1 MLVTLK
7 QIMNLCE
14 AKKYA
19 VGSFNTPNLESV
31 IAVISA
37 AEELDVPVI
46 IQHAQVHEDIMPIHI
61 IGPIMIELAKR
72 AKVPVCVHLD
82 HGESLDYVCKAL
94 DLGFTSVMYDGSTLS
109 FEENMANTKMVVSFA
124 KQIDASV
131 EAEIGCMGKRETG
144 TGSVVSGSDPEKVY
158 TDPDQAK
165 IFVEETGIDALAC
178 SFGTTHGVYL
188 SKPKL
193 DFSVVEKVREKANIP
208 VVMHGG
214 SGVNSE
220 DFRKAIESGVRKVN
234 YYTYM
239 AMAGG
244 ETIAEQFRVG
254 YIPIEKDGKFYK
266 CYYSLIEGDKDK
278 PIMYHDIVQ
287 WGTQAMKENCKQA
300 MTVFA
305 MKKQEEPKKKGKYE
319 NGYSKK

>member
-31 IAVISA
+31 MAVISA

-46 IQHAQVHEDIMPIHI
+46 IQHAQVHEDIMPIRI

-82 HGESLDYVCKAL
+82 HGETLDYICKAL

-124 KQIDASV
+124 RQTGASV
-131 EAEIGCMGKRETG
+131 EAEIGCMGRRETG
-144 TGSVVSGSDPEKVY
+144 AGSVGNSNDPEKVY

-193 DFSVVEKVREKANIP
+193 DFSVVENVRKKAYIP

-214 SGVNSE
+214 SGVSSE
-220 DFRKAIESGVRKVN
+220 DFRRAIESGVRKVN

-287 WGTQAMKENCKQA
+287 WGTQAMKENCKKA
-300 MTVFA
+300 MEIFA
-305 MKKQEEPKKKGKYE
+305 MR
-319 NGYSKK
+319 

>member
-7 QIMNLCE
+7 QILNLCE
-14 AKKYA
+14 ARKYA

-31 IAVISA
+31 IAVIQA

-46 IQHAQVHEDIMPIHI
+46 IQHAQVHEEIAPIDI
-61 IGPIMIELAKR
+61 IGPVMIELAKK
-72 AKVPVCVHLD
+72 ATVPVCVHLD
-82 HGESLDYVCKAL
+82 HGETLDYVQKAVG
-94 DLGFTSVMYDGSTLS
+94 LGFTSVMYDGSVLP
-109 FEENMANTKMVVSFA
+109 FEENMANTKIVVSLA
-124 KQIDASV
+124 RQTGVSV

-144 TGSVVSGSDPEKVY
+144 SGSAGIGIDPEKIY
-158 TDPDQAK
+158 TDPKQAK

-193 DFSVVEKVREKANIP
+193 DFSVVENVRSLANIP

-214 SGVNSE
+214 SGVSEE
-220 DFRKAIESGVRKVN
+220 DFKKAIKAGVRKIN

-244 ETIAEQFRVG
+244 SS
-254 YIPIEKDGKFYK
+254 IEKQ
-266 CYYSLIEGDKDK
+266 LHMDKAE
-278 PIMYHDIVQ
+278 PTMYHDVVL
-287 WGTQAMKENCKQA
+287 WGTKAMKENCKEA
-300 MTVFA
+300 IRVFA
-305 MKKQEEPKKKGKYE
+305 LKE
-319 NGYSKK
+319 S

>member
-14 AKKYA
+14 AKKIA

-31 IAVISA
+31 MAVISA

-46 IQHAQVHEDIMPIHI
+46 IQHAEVHEEIMPIRI
-61 IGPIMIELAKR
+61 IGPIMVEMAKR

-94 DLGFTSVMYDGSTLS
+94 DLGFTSVMYDGSVLP

-124 KQIDASV
+124 KQTGASV

-144 TGSVVSGSDPEKVY
+144 SGSAGSGKDPDKVY
-158 TDPDQAK
+158 TDPEQAR
-165 IFVEETGIDALAC
+165 IFVQETGIDALAC

-193 DFSVVEKVREKANIP
+193 DFSVVENVRKKANIP

-214 SGVNSE
+214 SGVSTE
-220 DFRKAIESGVRKVN
+220 DFRKAIMSGVRKIN

-254 YIPIEKDGKFYK
+254 CIPIETSGKKYK

-278 PIMYHDIVQ
+278 PIMYHDIVS
-287 WGTQAMKENCKQA
+287 WGTQAMKENCKKA
-300 MTVFA
+300 MAVFA
-305 MKKQEEPKKKGKYE
+305 MKEI
-319 NGYSKK
+319 

>member
-7 QIMNLCE
+7 QILNLCE

-19 VGSFNTPNLESV
+19 VGSFNTPNLES
-31 IAVISA
+31 IMAVIGA
-37 AEELDVPVI
+37 AEELGVPVI
-46 IQHAQVHEDIMPIHI
+46 IQHAEVHEDIMPIHI
-61 IGPIMIELAKR
+61 IGPIMVEMAKR

-82 HGESLDYVCKAL
+82 HGESLDYICKAL
-94 DLGFTSVMYDGSTLS
+94 HLGFTSVMFDGSVLP
-109 FEENMANTKMVVSFA
+109 FEENVANTKMVVSFA
-124 KQIDASV
+124 RQTGASV

-144 TGSVVSGSDPEKVY
+144 SGSAGYGKDPDKVY
-158 TDPDQAK
+158 TDPEEAR
-165 IFVEETGIDALAC
+165 IFVKETEIDALAC

-188 SKPKL
+188 AKPKL
-193 DFSVVEKVREKANIP
+193 DFSVVENVRRTTNIP

-214 SGVNSE
+214 SGVSSE
-220 DFRKAIESGVRKVN
+220 DFRKAIKSGVRKIN

-254 YIPIEKDGKFYK
+254 YIPLEKDGKQYK
-266 CYYSLIEGDKDK
+266 CYYSVTEKENDK
-278 PIMYHDIVQ
+278 PIMYHDIVH

-300 MTVFA
+300 MKVFS
-305 MKKQEEPKKKGKYE
+305 MV
-319 NGYSKK
+319 